1 MRKVTDELQTLQEIL
16 ESQKRDFE
24 DFKTMRTS
32 RALGLS
38 DDAGEASHPQD
49 VDARENVHVVYQMPS
64 EMSEVPQAP
73 QGDEPLS
80 MEDLETTIKRLR
92 LSILECLDGGEQHGK
107 HPPRKKSVSFAIENA
122 PAKSASSDRDQMQ
135 ALLRQ
140 CEDLRQ
146 KIGKSRAEITE
157 KQEVLQMKLSVLAEH
172 EAVESDAAEFF
183 RKKSHPCCHHDCGCS
198 VFRGCCQLVANF
210 IHPELAKQRA
220 KHNKRKSVID
230 FKRRGSQDSEW
241 WSGAD

>member
-1 MRKVTDELQTLQEIL
+1 M
-16 ESQKRDFE
+16 
-24 DFKTMRTS
+24 
-32 RALGLS
+32 G
-38 DDAGEASHPQD
+38 GEASHPQD

-64 EMSEVPQAP
+64 ETSEVPQAS

-107 HPPRKKSVSFAIENA
+107 HHPRKKSVSFAIENA
-122 PAKSASSDRDQMQ
+122 PAKSASSDRDRVE

-146 KIGKSRAEITE
+146 KIGKARAEITE

-183 RKKSHPCCHHDCGCS
+183 RKKIASLLSSRLWLLGFS
-198 VFRGCCQLVANF
+198 R
-210 IHPELAKQRA
+210 
-220 KHNKRKSVID
+220 
-230 FKRRGSQDSEW
+230 
-241 WSGAD
+241 